1 MLCRAERLCLSITEL
16 GRYWRL
22 FTPYYGVRLLWSY
35 TADSGII
42 GVRPLKCV
50 VISMKRKGLIMFR
63 LIASFLILT
72 TFVCI
77 GFGQTRSGQEPWQR
91 DWEKFGEAIAPYG
104 REGYLDRMTEPR
116 TRTGL
121 RDFNRVFSRK
131 VEWSGILRKFYVDY
145 SSFLTLEMRPI
156 QIPLKDGSI
165 IEVKEL
171 EISCSPDESGC
182 AGWSAD
188 LVGKEVIFRTK
199 LKNRT
204 RGNRPIVQ
212 LMSGFKRFD
221 IQTEGAELV
230 RVASKGE
237 RSNNSF
243 NPTPR

>member
-1 MLCRAERLCLSITEL
+1 
-16 GRYWRL
+16 
-22 FTPYYGVRLLWSY
+22 
-35 TADSGII
+35 
-42 GVRPLKCV
+42 
-50 VISMKRKGLIMFR
+50 MFR
-63 LIASFLILT
+63 LIVSFLILT

-131 VEWSGILRKFYVDY
+131 VEWSGILRKFYFNGVAC
-145 SSFLTLEMRPI
+145 FLKLEMRPI

-171 EISCSPDESGC
+171 EISCSSNKSGC

-199 LKNRT
+199 LINRT

-212 LMSGFKRFD
+212 LMSGSKRFD
-221 IQTEGAELV
+221 IQTEDAEFV
-230 RVASKGE
+230 RVASK
-237 RSNNSF
+237 
-243 NPTPR
+243 